1 MSYLTSL
8 MAQMVKR
15 LPTMWETWVRSL
27 GQEDPLEK
35 KMATCFSILAW
46 EMLWTEEL
54 GGLEYM
60 GSQKCWT
67 GLSD

>member
-1 MSYLTSL
+1 M
-8 MAQMVKR
+8 
-15 LPTMWETWVRSL
+15 

-67 GLSD
+67 GRSD